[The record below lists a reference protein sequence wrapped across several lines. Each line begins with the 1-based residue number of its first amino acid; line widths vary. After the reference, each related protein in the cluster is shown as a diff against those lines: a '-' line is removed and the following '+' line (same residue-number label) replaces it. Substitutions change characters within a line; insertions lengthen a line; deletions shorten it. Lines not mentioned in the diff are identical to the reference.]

1 MIDSLEINGFRGFEG
16 LHVSPLGQF
25 NIIVG
30 PSGSGKTNLLEA
42 VFLYCSTGDPNLLTT
57 VLALRRIDQP
67 SGLSTRDWV
76 NMFSWFWPGSNIGK
90 TCSIR
95 GTWQGRKRAIKIT
108 CEEHL
113 QRLPV
118 PKTATVAKHES
129 ESKDIEKTLATYRL
143 ETKTNG
149 RTYKGNLSILVTGIK
164 GEPDGAPNLHGRFI
178 SLFDQGSS
186 KPMAKIWSKIDEAG
200 ESARVLELLRSLEPC
215 IEDVRFHVDEQNQA
229 SLRIIH
235 SKLGRMP
242 LEFQGSGF
250 GKALSLACSAVDARN
265 GILIIDEFESSLHV
279 RIQDRLAAF
288 LLDTASTFNA
298 QVFLSTHSLETLDT
312 FLKAF
317 KNRANLFE
325 GEDALRV
332 LRLKRKQDSFEVM
345 NLSASEAVSM
355 REDIG
360 FDLRRA

>member
-1 MIDSLEINGFRGFEG
+1 MIDSLEIMGFRGLDGFC
-16 LHVSPLGQF
+16 VSPLGQF
-25 NIIVG
+25 NLIVG

-42 VFLYCSTGDPNLLTT
+42 AFLLCSTGDPNLLTT
-57 VLALRRIDQP
+57 VLALRRIQEP

-76 NMFSWFWPGSNIGK
+76 NMFRWFWSGTNVRK

-95 GTWQGRKRAIKIT
+95 GSWQGRKRAIRIT

-113 QRLPV
+113 QQLPV
-118 PKTATVAKHES
+118 PKTTTDTKRES
-129 ESKDIEKTLATYRL
+129 ENKDIEKTLATYRV

-149 RTYKGNLSILVTGIK
+149 RTYRGNLRILVTGVK
-164 GEPDGAPNLHGRFI
+164 VEPDGAPNLPCRFI
-178 SLFDQGSS
+178 SLFEQGSS

-200 ESARVLELLRSLEPC
+200 EAGRVLDLLRSLEPN

-235 SKLGRMP
+235 SQLGRMP

-250 GKALSLACSAVDARN
+250 GKALSIACYAVDARN
-265 GILIIDEFESSLHV
+265 GILIVDEFESSLHV

-288 LLDTASTFNA
+288 LLDAASTFNA

-312 FLKAF
+312 FLEAYK
-317 KNRANLFE
+317 KCANLFE
-325 GEDALRV
+325 GEDAFRV
-332 LRLKRKQDSFEVM
+332 LRLKRKEDSFEVM
-345 NLSASEAVSM
+345 NLSAAEAVSM